1 MSAEKPD
8 NSAIGLTPDQAGGVA
23 EGITNRWDGKRGLRL
38 DEGVLEKLIE
48 RYGKNATLGQ
58 VLDDLN
64 NPKNK
69 I

>member
-8 NSAIGLTPDQAGGVA
+8 NSPIGLTPDQAKGVA
-23 EGITNRWDGKRGLRL
+23 EGITNNWDGKRGLRL
-38 DEGVLEKLIE
+38 DKGVLENLIE
-48 RYGKNATLGQ
+48 IYGPNATLGD
-58 VLDDLN
+58 VLRDLN

>member
-8 NSAIGLTPDQAGGVA
+8 NSPIGLTPDQAKGVA
-23 EGITNRWDGKRGLRL
+23 EGITNKWDGKRGLRL
-38 DEGVLEKLIE
+38 DKRVLENLIKI
-48 RYGKNATLGQ
+48 YGKNATLGQ